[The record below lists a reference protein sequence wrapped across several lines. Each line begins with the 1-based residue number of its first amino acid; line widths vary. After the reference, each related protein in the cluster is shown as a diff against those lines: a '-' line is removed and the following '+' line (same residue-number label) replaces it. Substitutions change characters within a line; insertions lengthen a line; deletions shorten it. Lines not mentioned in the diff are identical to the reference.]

1 MSQFVQTIE
10 TLESEIGVPV
20 KKERNLKGLL
30 LTLTKIAV
38 SVALIYFIL
47 SKTNLMEIWKAVQ
60 QASLGLLL
68 LSFSLHIIGFIVS
81 AFRWQVLLNAQGIKM
96 GIPYLIESFAVSV
109 FFNNLLPSTIGGDT
123 IRAYDIWKKGHSK
136 TESITVILVDRFLGL
151 FALIVFAAGAIF
163 FSPEINQRIPNL
175 QLWVL
180 GTFGLMSLGIIA
192 IFLHEKRVKQI
203 GTLFDLPGLKLVKK
217 KFSKIADAFRAFRGK
232 NSALAWGLFWSFV
245 LQVNVILHYY
255 LISQALNM
263 HIPLIQFFLII
274 PIATFI
280 MMIPISINAIGLRE
294 NTYVYFFAPFGAPIA
309 LSIAF
314 SWVAYGMILI
324 LGIMGGIVYALRK

>member
-1 MSQFVQTIE
+1 MQSIE
-10 TLESEIGVPV
+10 TLETEIGVPV
-20 KKERNLKGLL
+20 QKGKNLKGVL
-30 LTLTKIAV
+30 LTLIKVAI

-47 SKTNLMEIWKAVQ
+47 SKTNLTEIWKATE
-60 QASLGLLL
+60 QASLALLL

-96 GIPYLIESFAVSV
+96 GIPFLIESFSVSV

-151 FALIVFAAGAIF
+151 FVLIVFAAVAIF
-163 FSPEINQRIPNL
+163 FSPEINRRIPNL

-180 GTFGLMSLGIIA
+180 GTFFLMAIA
-192 IFLHEKRVKQI
+192 IVAVFLHEKRIKQI
-203 GTLFDLPGLKLVKK
+203 GTIFDLPGLNLFKK
-217 KFSKIADAFRAFRGK
+217 KLSKIADAFKSFRGK

-255 LISQALNM
+255 LINEALHM
-263 HIPLIQFFLII
+263 HVPLMQFFLII

-280 MMIPISINAIGLRE
+280 MMIPVSINAIGLRE
-294 NTYVYFFAPFGAPIA
+294 NTYVFFFSPFAVPIA

-324 LGIMGGIVYALRK
+324 LGILGGVVYAIRK